1 MSAFPVLSLLQDR
14 DGDYRL
20 DQEGGLTK
28 RELFAA
34 MAMQGLTASDGF
46 FKDEALKATAK
57 HLGIAGPSTVAV
69 ILAKTSVEFADAL
82 LAALEKT
89 P

>member
-1 MSAFPVLSLLQDR
+1 MSNDERAAMNGRDMAFPVLDCEQTPNNTFQL
-14 DGDYRL
+14 
-20 DQEGGLTK
+20 GLTK

-34 MAMQGLTASDGF
+34 MAMQGLVGQYAQGGMFMETHV
-46 FKDEALKATAK
+46 AK
-57 HLGIAGPSTVAV
+57 GAV
-69 ILAKTSVEFADAL
+69 LYADAL

>member
-14 DGDYRL
+14 DGNYSL

-34 MAMQGLTASDGF
+34 MAMQGMMST
-46 FKDEALKATAK
+46 EMALK
-57 HLGIAGPSTVAV
+57 STRTPRDLMRGCAEV
-69 ILAKTSVEFADAL
+69 ADAL
-82 LAALEKT
+82 IAELAKAQ

>member
-1 MSAFPVLSLLQDR
+1 MSGADAPAYPAHDDIGVIAR
-14 DGDYRL
+14 
-20 DQEGGLTK
+20 GLTK

-34 MAMQGLTASDGF
+34 MAMQGLAASDGF

-69 ILAKTSVEFADAL
+69 ILAKTSMEFADAL
-82 LAALEKT
+82 LAALDTET
-89 P
+89 AP